1 MLIEC
6 KHIIKKYRTGDI
18 ETTVLKDVSF
28 CVEQGEFV
36 AIMGSSGSGK
46 STLLY
51 ILGCLDKPSMG
62 EYRINGQD
70 VANLSDDELSHL
82 RNSMFGFIFQAFY
95 LIPYLTILDNVL
107 VPTLYAKTS
116 KSKEDAKA
124 LLEKLQLLDRIDFY
138 PEQLSGGQKQ
148 RVAIA
153 RALINNPQ
161 IILADE
167 PTGQLDTKNATIVM
181 EILKNLNKEGRT
193 VIVVTHDENM
203 ARYAQRII
211 RIQDGQILST

>member
-1 MLIEC
+1 
-6 KHIIKKYRTGDI
+6 
-18 ETTVLKDVSF
+18 
-28 CVEQGEFV
+28 
-36 AIMGSSGSGK
+36 
-46 STLLY
+46 
-51 ILGCLDKPSMG
+51 MG
-62 EYRINGQD
+62 EYRINGNN

-124 LLEKLQLLDRIDFY
+124 LLEKLQLFDRIDFY
-138 PEQLSGGQKQ
+138 PDQLSGGQKQ

-153 RALINNPQ
+153 RALINEPQ

-167 PTGQLDTKNATIVM
+167 PTGQLDTKNAKIVM
-181 EILKNLNKEGRT
+181 EILKNLNEEGRT

-203 ARYAQRII
+203 AKYAQRVI

>member
-6 KHIIKKYRTGDI
+6 KHITKKYRTGDI

-62 EYRINGQD
+62 EYRINGNN

-124 LLEKLQLLDRIDFY
+124 LLEKLQLFDRIDFY
-138 PEQLSGGQKQ
+138 PDQLSGGQKQ

-153 RALINNPQ
+153 RALINEPQ

-167 PTGQLDTKNATIVM
+167 PTGQLDTKNAKIVM
-181 EILKNLNKEGRT
+181 EILKNLNEEGRT

-203 ARYAQRII
+203 AKYAQRVI